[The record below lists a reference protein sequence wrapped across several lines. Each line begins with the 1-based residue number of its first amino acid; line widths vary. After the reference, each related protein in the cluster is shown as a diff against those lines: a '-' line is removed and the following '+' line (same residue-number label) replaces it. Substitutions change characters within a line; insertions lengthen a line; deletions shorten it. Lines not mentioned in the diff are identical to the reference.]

1 MKGSVS
7 QLILVVEDDA
17 EIREL
22 VKFNLERDGF
32 RVAAVER
39 GDEAM
44 DRIKASRPDAIILDI
59 MLPGRSGLEL
69 LQELRRGPQ
78 TKDLPVVLLTARA
91 SEVDK
96 LVGFEFG
103 ADDYI
108 TKPFSPRELLA
119 RVRAM
124 LRRSQ
129 PPEESKA
136 ITVAG
141 LTIDFDTMSM
151 QIDGASLSL
160 TRREFELLAFLARD
174 PGRVMTRE
182 ELLRKVWGYE
192 FIGETRTVDVHVRR
206 VRAKL
211 GERASLIETVTGI
224 GYKFRDA

>member
-1 MKGSVS
+1 MS

-32 RVAAVER
+32 RVAAVEG
-39 GDEAM
+39 GDDAL
-44 DRIKASRPDAIILDI
+44 DRVKAARPDLVILDI
-59 MLPGRSGLEL
+59 MLPGRSGLEV
-69 LQELRRGPQ
+69 LQDLRRSPQ
-78 TKDLPVVLLTARA
+78 TRDLPVVLLTARA

-103 ADDYI
+103 ADDYV
-108 TKPFSPRELLA
+108 TKPFSPKELLA

-124 LRRSQ
+124 LRRAA
-129 PPEESKA
+129 PPDAAASTL
-136 ITVAG
+136 TVAG
-141 LTIDFDTMSM
+141 LSIDFNTMSM
-151 QIDGASLSL
+151 TLDGQTLTF

-174 PGRVMTRE
+174 PGRVVTRE

-211 GERASLIETVTGI
+211 GERASLIETVTGV
-224 GYKFRDA
+224 GYKFAEA